1 MIGTTEIVIIV
12 GVVLVLFGATA
23 IPKFARSL
31 GRAKKEFEQGIKEGQ
46 AEDGEKKK
54 KEIEEE
60 NEEAKREAGS

>member
-31 GRAKKEFEQGIKEGQ
+31 GRAKKEFEEGIKEGKVG
-46 AEDGEKKK
+46 EDEKKK
-54 KEIEEE
+54 ELEE
-60 NEEAKREAGS
+60 NKEQT

>member
-46 AEDGEKKK
+46 VDADDEKK
-54 KEIEEE
+54 EEPE
-60 NEEAKREAGS
+60 DKNGES